1 MSDLA
6 ASMRLGAP
14 YGPWITTLL
23 VLGLLVLAVL
33 GVRQALALQVP
44 RRRWTLA
51 GMRALTALGTA
62 LFVLQPQWISERMQE
77 VQGRLAVLLDVSR
90 SMSVRESGS
99 ARSKTRAERAAELVK
114 RLQKGTPA
122 PELYAFG
129 ADARPLRVGELDGQ
143 ELASEDDTRIE
154 RALEQVNTSMGDE
167 LGAIALVSDG
177 ADLTPGWTPERLT
190 RLGVRVHTVAVA
202 QERDAPDD
210 AITAVQ
216 ADAVAFLRQDAQ
228 VEVSVRSTRKG
239 ASPLTVGLRHEGE
252 IVSETEVALDARG
265 LGKAVLPFTVTRTGR
280 AVYSVSLP
288 LAEGDAVPENN
299 ERAFLMRV
307 SRDKLRVLLL
317 CGAPTWDTR
326 FLRAFLKADPAIDL
340 ITFFILRTNNDLTM
354 ASADELSLIPFPTDE
369 LFREHLESFDLVIFQ
384 DFNYGPYQ
392 VGGYLPRIR
401 DYVVAG
407 GAFAMVGGIRSFGPG
422 GYDGTPIAEV
432 LPVDMAPGAAA
443 ISEQPFQPVLAPEL
457 ARHPVVELVPDPRE
471 NARAWSEL
479 APLAGANQL
488 LAARP
493 GASVLLTH
501 PSERDGQGGPM
512 PVLAVGSAGKGR
524 VLALGSDSTWRYSIT
539 TAGLRGDASAYDRFW
554 DRALRWLS
562 RDPTLE
568 PAQLETDRERY
579 GPGGHIDAHL
589 RLRDERYQPLAE
601 RSFELRVL
609 DEGNRIKSAQSVGSD
624 ASGNARA
631 TLSAPRAPGAYRLAV
646 VDEARGV
653 LAEQGFLVEAA
664 GDELANP
671 QPRPELLRAVAEVT
685 RGKYFSDPA
694 DVQLDALDRTRA
706 RSLGTDVRA
715 PFSSAWF
722 FAFLLLAFG
731 AEWAL
736 RRAWGLR

>member
-1 MSDLA
+1 MPGLA

-14 YGPWITTLL
+14 YGTAVSALL
-23 VLGLLVLAVL
+23 VLALVVLAVL

-44 RRRWTLA
+44 QRRYTLA
-51 GMRALTALGTA
+51 ALRVLTAGCTA
-62 LFVLQPQWISERMQE
+62 LFVLQPQWVSERIQE

-90 SMSVRESGS
+90 SMSVRAAGE
-99 ARSKTRAERAAELVK
+99 TRAERAAKLVK
-114 RLQKGTPA
+114 RLHSGTPP

-129 ADARPLRVGELDGQ
+129 ADARALRPSELDGS
-143 ELASEDDTRIE
+143 ELAIEDDTRIE
-154 RALEQVNTSMGDE
+154 RALEQVSSNLGEE
-167 LGAIALVSDG
+167 LGAVVLVSDG
-177 ADLTPGWTPERLT
+177 ADLTPGWSPERLA
-190 RLGVRVHTVAVA
+190 RLGVRVHTVAVGE
-202 QERDAPDD
+202 EREAPDD
-210 AITAVQ
+210 AITAVA

-228 VEVSVRSTRKG
+228 VEVSVRSTRKD
-239 ASPLTVGLRHEGE
+239 ASPLSLSLRHEGE
-252 IVSETEVALDARG
+252 IVAETSVTLDERG
-265 LGKAVLPFTVTRTGR
+265 MGKAVLPFTVTRTGR

-288 LAEGDAVPENN
+288 IADGDAVPENN

-354 ASADELSLIPFPTDE
+354 ASAEELSLIPFPTDE

-401 DYVVAG
+401 DYVLGG

-432 LPVDMAPGAAA
+432 LPVDMVPGAAA
-443 ISEQPFQPVLAPEL
+443 INEQPFQPVLVTEL
-457 ARHPVVELVPDPRE
+457 ARHPVVELVPDPVE

-479 APLAGANQL
+479 APLIGANML
-488 LAARP
+488 LGARP

-501 PSERDGQGGPM
+501 PSEKDGRGGAM

-539 TAGLRGDASAYDRFW
+539 TAGQRGDASAYDRFW
-554 DRALRWLS
+554 DRALRWLT

-568 PAQLETDRERY
+568 PAQIETDRERY
-579 GPGGHIDAHL
+579 GPGGHMEARL
-589 RLRDERYQPLAE
+589 RLRDERYQPLSE
-601 RSFELRVL
+601 RSFELRLL
-609 DEGNRIKSAQSVGSD
+609 DEENRIKNAQPVGSD
-624 ASGNARA
+624 ASGQAKA
-631 TLSAPRAPGAYRLAV
+631 TLSAPRTPGAYRLAV
-646 VDEARGV
+646 VDVEHGAA
-653 LAEQGFLVEAA
+653 LAEQGFVVEAA
-664 GDELANP
+664 GDELADP
-671 QPRPELLRAVAEVT
+671 HPRPELLRQIAEVT
-685 RGKYFSDPA
+685 RGKHFTDPD

-706 RSLGTDVRA
+706 RSLGSVVRA
-715 PFSSAWF
+715 PFTSAWF
-722 FAFLLLAFG
+722 FGFLLLAFA

>member
-14 YGPWITTLL
+14 YGSAISALL

-90 SMSVRESGS
+90 SMSVRDGG
-99 ARSKTRAERAAELVK
+99 KTRAERSAELVK
-114 RLQKGTPA
+114 RLYASKPA

-129 ADARPLRVGELDGQ
+129 ANARPLRAAELDGQ
-143 ELASEDDTRIE
+143 DLASEDDTRIE
-154 RALEQVNTSMGDE
+154 RALQHVTSSMGDE
-167 LGAIALVSDG
+167 LGAIVLVSDG
-177 ADLTPGWTPERLT
+177 ADLTPGWSPERLA

-202 QERDAPDD
+202 QDRDAADD

-228 VEVSVRSTRKG
+228 VEVSVRSTRAG
-239 ASPLTVGLRHEGE
+239 ASPLTVSLRHEGE
-252 IVSETEVALDARG
+252 IVSETEVALDERG

-288 LAEGDAVPENN
+288 LSDGDAVPENN

-443 ISEQPFQPVLAPEL
+443 ISEAPFQPVLAPEL
-457 ARHPVVELVPDPRE
+457 ARHPVVELVPDPIE
-471 NARAWSEL
+471 NARAWAEL

-501 PSERDGQGGPM
+501 PSERNGQGGPM

-539 TAGLRGDASAYDRFW
+539 TAGVRGDASAYDRFW

-568 PAQLETDRERY
+568 PAQIETDRERY
-579 GPGGHIDAHL
+579 GPGGHIDARL
-589 RLRDERYQPLAE
+589 RLRDERYQPLGE
-601 RSFELRVL
+601 RNFELRVL
-609 DEGNRIKSAQSVGSD
+609 DEGSRIKSSQSVGSD
-624 ASGNARA
+624 AAGNAKA

-646 VDEARGV
+646 VDETRGV

-664 GDELANP
+664 GDELADP
-671 QPRPELLRAVAEVT
+671 QPRPELLRAIADVT
-685 RGKYFSDPA
+685 RGKYFTDPA

-722 FAFLLLAFG
+722 FAFLLLAFA